1 MQCLKSLVIVAIA
14 AALTTGCA
22 TTGSVDKVANDLAAT
37 RIEVQ
42 DAQRTAQEAKRAA
55 DEANAR
61 SKNTEEM
68 LNRSFKKSMF
78 K

>member
-1 MQCLKSLVIVAIA
+1 MRYLKSLAIVVVA

-42 DAQRTAQEAKRAA
+42 DAQRTAQEAKRIA

-61 SKNTEEM
+61 SKTTEEM
-68 LNRSFKKSMF
+68 LNRSFKKSMY